1 MLFLPKDD
9 PSRRAML
16 KDAAERVAAE
26 QGHETLAWRDVP
38 TDNKSLGAGALATE
52 PHCEQWF
59 VTARGKRGADADPD
73 AQLYLLR
80 RRVEAAWRDLIA
92 AEIDQEEKKKG
103 GASANGN
110 NGNGA
115 ETTADRDA
123 RLELAAER
131 AAGQAYFCSLSCRTV
146 VYKGQL
152 TPEQVPLYFADLRDP
167 AFAAHLALVHSR
179 FSTNTFPSW
188 DRAQPMRMLGHNG
201 EINTLRGNR
210 NWMRAREG
218 AAAAALLAPDAKEKA
233 ALLEP
238 VLPAHSS
245 DSGCFDS
252 ALELLVRAS
261 GRAPPEA
268 MMMLIPEAWQNTAHL
283 PAEAGGMDSA
293 RRDFYRFHSAMM
305 EPWDGPALVAF
316 TDGRRLGAT
325 LDRNGLRPGRYYVT
339 KRGRVIM
346 ASEVGVVDVP
356 PADVAVKGRLQP
368 GNILLVDFDEGRVVA
383 DDELKARYS
392 SARPYGEWLQQS
404 AVPMKALLRASTAAA
419 RAVSEGDA
427 ALAAGRRVA
436 AAFAAGSEGAASSYS
451 SSPTPNSNPETAAL
465 VQLLPALRAF
475 GYSRETLDVVLLPTA
490 QAGADPLGSM
500 GNDGALAVLEA
511 GARPR
516 QPFEYFKQLFA
527 QVTNPAIDPFR
538 EAVVTSLRCFVGPE
552 ADLTA
557 APGPAHAAR
566 LELEHPLLS
575 PAELAAIKALG
586 GGAAGGNGNGNGSS
600 SSSWDWAAL
609 GAAAGTDGVGPK
621 SWRTVV
627 LDATFDAAAGPLELQ
642 RALDRLALEAEQAV
656 DAGAAFLV
664 LSDAAA
670 GRKRAPV
677 PSLLATGRVHHALVG
692 AKKRARCGLV
702 VETGEAREV
711 HQFCTLVGYGA
722 DAVCP
727 YLAYAALSAAAL
739 DGRIQ
744 PPAPAAAPANGAD
757 APPVYA
763 PGSAE
768 AAAALHARF
777 ARAVGV
783 GLLKVMAK
791 MGISTLA
798 SYKGAQI
805 FEALGLADPVVAAC
819 FRGTVSRIGG
829 AGFSRLGADA
839 LQLHAAAAAVA
850 DALEGGAGADGAG
863 SLAAL
868 EAAAAAANGNGKT
881 AATTATLLAPAPP
894 LTPTA
899 ANLPPASAEATALP
913 HAGEFAFRAAPGS
926 APHMNHPDA
935 VAALQ
940 AAARGNDKAAYERFS
955 ALNTQLARRC
965 TLRGML
971 RFKTGGDNG
980 AGDNGASS
988 SSSSSA
994 PIPLDQVE
1002 PASAIVKRFVTGAM
1016 SYGSISL
1023 EAHTSL
1029 ALAMNTIGGKSNSGE
1044 GGENARRLSPLPD
1057 GSPNPMRSAIKQVAS
1072 GRFGVTAMYLTSADE
1087 LQIKVA
1093 QGAKPGEG
1101 GELPGAKVEGDIAA
1115 TRRATPGVGLISPP
1129 PHHDIYS
1136 IEDLAQLIYDLKS
1149 SNPRARVSVKLVS
1162 EAGVGVVASGVVK
1175 GHADHVLISGH
1186 DGGTGAAKWTSIKSA
1201 GLPWELGLAEA
1212 HQTLVANGL
1221 RGRAVL
1227 QADGQMR
1234 TGRDVAVAALL
1245 GAEEFGFATAPLIT
1259 LGCIMM
1265 RKCHTN
1271 TCPVGIATQ
1280 DPELRAKFTGEP
1292 EHVVNYLFMVAEE
1305 LRGIM
1310 ASLGFS
1316 KVDDMVG
1323 RAGEFLEVDPEAAA
1337 EAEAAGAPVDLSRLL
1352 LPAASLR
1359 PGAAQRC
1366 VEKQDHGLDTGL
1378 DVHLLRLCAPA
1389 LPPISASAPRAGAT
1403 HEVTDA
1409 EPVYVEMAVQNTHRA
1424 VGATLSHEVTRRYGE
1439 QGLPDGT
1446 IHVRL
1451 HGHAGQSLGAFL
1463 CRGITLELE
1472 GDANDYVGKGL
1483 SGGRVAVYPPRD
1495 APFDPAKNVAVGNVA
1510 LYGATSGELYVRGLA
1525 AERFCVRNSGATAV
1539 AEGAGD
1545 HACEYMTGGV
1555 AVILGPVGKNFGA
1568 GMSGGVAFVYDPRK
1582 SLAAG
1587 KANGDVK
1594 GDLLAVEA
1602 GSDDASLLKRLLQR
1616 HLRWTGSEVARRL
1629 LLEWDSIDTG
1639 ELSRRGGC
1647 DSQSRAFFFRSS
1659 ARAAQRPPAHPFT
1672 PTHPNTSTLNPHNT
1686 HQPPHTNPPTNH
1698 QTEARMLGPSA
1709 SVAAQDNDSASS
1721 SSSRR
1726 RNRVSARECFVKVL
1740 PHEYARALERQK
1752 AAKEARAALA
1762 DLKRR
1767 AAEVQAAQALEA
1779 QGASPASSADPESP
1793 SLPSI
1798 LPPSTPRTPAPATA
1812 AAAVA
1817 DAVLDKPSATADAAF
1832 ARLTAAS
1839 FGATPQRPPGA
1850 LELPELASAVAEAET
1865 SSESAAA
1872 AGATGGKELLVAA
1885 ANAGLPLKGVPAPW
1899 EAERPR
1905 VLPEGERA
1913 IKADGFL
1920 RYERL
1925 PAQYRPVAERVKDW
1939 GEVADPTPCSEK
1951 EAALQTQSAR
1961 CMACGTPFCHQQSSG
1976 CPLGNRIPEFNDL
1989 AHRGRWR
1996 EALDRLREWCWAK
2009 CRRLSH
2015 ADNNTHP
2022 AVARHAHPPPLF
2034 LPNSPTKKTQT
2045 KQSRPTTSPSSR
2057 AASARPLA
2065 KGRASWASTRT
2076 PSPSSRSRCVESP
2089 TARLGC
2095 ARAPTPRP
2103 PRALHAQLPQTL
2115 NTLPHHH
2122 PHHHQPN
2129 KQPNPTKTP
2138 TGLHH
2143 RPRLPKRLDRPSTP
2157 TAPHGHARRRRRQ
2170 RPCRARRRQPAQ
2182 PPRPLGHGAR
2192 ACGPLGR
2199 AHDVRRAQHEDGQG
2213 GGGAEEG
2220 RADGQGRGG
2229 VCHARQRRPCHC
2241 CSPSRVQPS
2250 LRQPCRRHKGSYP
2263 SPCRRA
2269 RRWV

>member
-1 MLFLPKDD
+1 LFLPKRDD
-9 PSRRAML
+9 AKRRAL
-16 KDAAERVAAE
+16 KAIAEQIAAE

-59 VTARGKRGADADPD
+59 VTARGKRGSDADPD

-80 RRVEAAWRDLIA
+80 RRVEAAWRDMFL
-92 AEIDQEEKKKG
+92 AELEEKQKKEQRD
-103 GASANGN
+103 AESNGN
-110 NGNGA
+110 NNGSNNHQSN
-115 ETTADRDA
+115 DRDA
-123 RLELAAER
+123 RLEAAAE
-131 AAGQAYFCSLSCRTV
+131 AAAREAYFCSLSCRTV

-152 TPEQVPLYFADLRDP
+152 TPEQVSLYFSDLRDP
-167 AFAAHLALVHSR
+167 AFTAHLALVHSR

-218 AAAAALLAPDAKEKA
+218 AAAASLLSPDAKEKA

-261 GRAPPEA
+261 GRSPPEA
-268 MMMLIPEAWQNTAHL
+268 MMMLIPEAWQNTAGL
-283 PAEAGGMDSA
+283 PADAGGMDDD
-293 RRDFYRFHSAMM
+293 RRAFYRFHSAMM

-339 KRGRVIM
+339 RQGRVVM

-356 PADVAVKGRLQP
+356 SADVAVKGRLQP

-383 DDELKARYS
+383 DDELKARYT
-392 SARPYGEWLQQS
+392 SARPYGAWLEQS
-404 AVPMKALLRASTAAA
+404 AVPMKSLLRASGAAA
-419 RAVSEGDA
+419 RAVASGDA
-427 ALAAGRRVA
+427 ALAEGRRVA
-436 AAFAAGSEGAASSYS
+436 EAFASGRGSGAGVGGNGNANANAKGHS
-451 SSPTPNSNPETAAL
+451 SSSTTTSKTKNPETAAL
-465 VQLLPALRAF
+465 VALLPALRAF
-475 GYSRETLDVVLLPTA
+475 GYTRETLDVVLIPTA
-490 QAGADPLGSM
+490 SAGADPLGSM
-500 GNDGALAVLEA
+500 GNDGPLAVLEA
-511 GARPR
+511 GNRPR

-538 EAVVTSLRCFVGPE
+538 EAVVTSLRCFIGPE

-557 APGPAHAAR
+557 EPSAAHAAR

-575 PAELAAIKALG
+575 PAELAAIKSLGVDG
-586 GGAAGGNGNGNGSS
+586 GGA
-600 SSSWDWAAL
+600 SWDWSAL
-609 GAAAGTDGVGPK
+609 GPAAGDDTKKPTAGPK
-621 SWRTVV
+621 SWRSVV
-627 LDATFDAAAGPLELQ
+627 LDATFPVAGGPLELQ
-642 RALDRLALEAEQAV
+642 AALDRLAAEAEAAV

-664 LSDAAA
+664 ISDAGASRA
-670 GRKRAPV
+670 RAPV
-677 PSLLATGRVHHALVG
+677 PVLLATGRVHHALVG
-692 AKKRARCGLV
+692 AKKRARCGLI

-727 YLAYAALSAAAL
+727 YLAYAALSAALL
-739 DGRIQ
+739 DGRI
-744 PPAPAAAPANGAD
+744 AAPAVVAASNGNN
-757 APPVYA
+757 APVA

-805 FEALGLADPVVAAC
+805 FEALGLADDVVWSC

-839 LQLHAAAAAVA
+839 LQLHAAATAVA
-850 DALEGGAGADGAG
+850 DALEGSGVAGGAADQEGRF
-863 SLAAL
+863 AAAAS
-868 EAAAAAANGNGKT
+868 AAAAAAASNNNKNT
-881 AATTATLLAPAPP
+881 PPPLLAPPP
-894 LTPTA
+894 LLTPTA
-899 ANLPPASAEATALP
+899 ANLPASSAEATALP

-940 AAARGNDKAAYERFS
+940 AAARGNDAAAYARFS
-955 ALNTQLARRC
+955 ALNTELAKRC
-965 TLRGML
+965 TLRGAL
-971 RFKTGGDNG
+971 RFKPRADGP
-980 AGDNGASS
+980 AG
-988 SSSSSA
+988 

-1002 PASAIVKRFVTGAM
+1002 PASSIVKRFVTGAM

-1101 GELPGAKVEGDIAA
+1101 GELPGSKVDGDIAA

-1221 RGRAVL
+1221 RGRAVIQVRSWFFFAL
-1227 QADGQMR
+1227 ACFFRGCARGGARRAAPLSRSLLTPPLPTPPQKTPKQTKPKTKQADGQMR
-1234 TGRDVAVAALL
+1234 TGRDVAIAALL
-1245 GAEEFGFATAPLIT
+1245 GAEEYGFATAPLIT

-1305 LRGIM
+1305 LRTIM
-1310 ASLGFS
+1310 AQMGFS
-1316 KVDDMVG
+1316 KIDEMVG
-1323 RAGEFLEVDPEAAA
+1323 RAGECLEVDPETARAA
-1337 EAEAAGAPVDLSRLL
+1337 EEAGAPLDLSRLL
-1352 LPAASLR
+1352 LPASTLR

-1366 VEKQDHGLDTGL
+1366 VEKQDHGLETGL

-1389 LPPISASAPRAGAT
+1389 LPPFPANAPRAGAT
-1403 HEVTDA
+1403 HDASDA

-1424 VGATLSHEVTRRYGE
+1424 VGATLSHEVTRRFGE

-1446 IHVRL
+1446 VHVRL
-1451 HGHAGQSLGAFL
+1451 NGHAGQSLGAFL

-1483 SGGRVAVYPPRD
+1483 SGGRVVVYPPRD
-1495 APFDPAKNVAVGNVA
+1495 ASFDPAKNVVIGNVA
-1510 LYGATSGELYVRGLA
+1510 LYGATGGELFVRGIA

-1568 GMSGGVAFVYDPRK
+1568 GMSGGVAFCYDPKRA
-1582 SLAAG
+1582 LANG
-1587 KANGDVK
+1587 RANGDVRA
-1594 GDLLAVEA
+1594 DLHAVES
-1602 GSDDASLLKRLLQR
+1602 GSEDAALLKRLLQR

-1639 ELSRRGGC
+1639 E
-1647 DSQSRAFFFRSS
+1647 F
-1659 ARAAQRPPAHPFT
+1659 
-1672 PTHPNTSTLNPHNT
+1672 
-1686 HQPPHTNPPTNH
+1686 
-1698 QTEARMLGPSA
+1698 
-1709 SVAAQDNDSASS
+1709 
-1721 SSSRR
+1721 
-1726 RNRVSARECFVKVL
+1726 
-1740 PHEYARALERQK
+1740 
-1752 AAKEARAALA
+1752 
-1762 DLKRR
+1762 
-1767 AAEVQAAQALEA
+1767 EVW
-1779 QGASPASSADPESP
+1779 GFW
-1793 SLPSI
+1793 
-1798 LPPSTPRTPAPATA
+1798 
-1812 AAAVA
+1812 AV
-1817 DAVLDKPSATADAAF
+1817 
-1832 ARLTAAS
+1832 
-1839 FGATPQRPPGA
+1839 Q
-1850 LELPELASAVAEAET
+1850 
-1865 SSESAAA
+1865 
-1872 AGATGGKELLVAA
+1872 
-1885 ANAGLPLKGVPAPW
+1885 
-1899 EAERPR
+1899 
-1905 VLPEGERA
+1905 
-1913 IKADGFL
+1913 
-1920 RYERL
+1920 
-1925 PAQYRPVAERVKDW
+1925 
-1939 GEVADPTPCSEK
+1939 
-1951 EAALQTQSAR
+1951 
-1961 CMACGTPFCHQQSSG
+1961 
-1976 CPLGNRIPEFNDL
+1976 
-1989 AHRGRWR
+1989 RGRVG
-1996 EALDRLREWCWAK
+1996 E
-2009 CRRLSH
+2009 
-2015 ADNNTHP
+2015 
-2022 AVARHAHPPPLF
+2022 
-2034 LPNSPTKKTQT
+2034 
-2045 KQSRPTTSPSSR
+2045 
-2057 AASARPLA
+2057 
-2065 KGRASWASTRT
+2065 KGMA
-2076 PSPSSRSRCVESP
+2076 
-2089 TARLGC
+2089 
-2095 ARAPTPRP
+2095 
-2103 PRALHAQLPQTL
+2103 
-2115 NTLPHHH
+2115 
-2122 PHHHQPN
+2122 
-2129 KQPNPTKTP
+2129 
-2138 TGLHH
+2138 
-2143 RPRLPKRLDRPSTP
+2143 
-2157 TAPHGHARRRRRQ
+2157 
-2170 RPCRARRRQPAQ
+2170 
-2182 PPRPLGHGAR
+2182 
-2192 ACGPLGR
+2192 
-2199 AHDVRRAQHEDGQG
+2199 
-2213 GGGAEEG
+2213 
-2220 RADGQGRGG
+2220 
-2229 VCHARQRRPCHC
+2229 
-2241 CSPSRVQPS
+2241 
-2250 LRQPCRRHKGSYP
+2250 
-2263 SPCRRA
+2263 RRA
-2269 RRWV
+2269 RRARAAPRSAFVRLLILFFFFFFSPTTIPLTHTRTQTPPPTKQKTPLPKPKPNNNKKNRGPHARPVGVGRGARLIHRHHQPPPQPRLGARVLRQGPAARVRRRPRAPEGRQGGARGHARAQAARGRAGGGDC

>member
-1 MLFLPKDD
+1 VCVCVCFGCQFLGGGRESVATSRGSIDQSPTPPPPPPTHPQKTGDGAGILASIPDAFFVRELKQQGGGVSPLPPAGEYGVGFLFLPKDD
-9 PSRRAML
+9 PQRRLML
-16 KDAAERVAAE
+16 KEVAERVAHE

-80 RRVEAAWRDLIA
+80 RRVESAWRDLIA
-92 AEIDQEEKKKG
+92 VELAEKEKNG
-103 GASANGN
+103 GDAAADNASSPPT
-110 NGNGA
+110 
-115 ETTADRDA
+115 TTADRDA
-123 RLELAAER
+123 QLELAAEH
-131 AAGQAYFCSLSCRTV
+131 AARTAYFCSLSCRTV

-167 AFAAHLALVHSR
+167 SFAAHLALVHSR

-218 AAAAALLAPDAKEKA
+218 AAAAALLSPDSQEKA

-261 GRAPPEA
+261 GRSPPEA

-283 PAEAGGMDSA
+283 PSDAGGMDTA

-339 KRGRVIM
+339 KQGRVIM

-356 PADVAVKGRLQP
+356 PSEVAVKGRLQP

-383 DDELKARYS
+383 DDELKARYT

-419 RAVSEGDA
+419 RAVAEGDA
-427 ALAAGRRVA
+427 ALAAARKVA
-436 AAFAAGSEGAASSYS
+436 AAFGGGGGGAAGAAASSS
-451 SSPTPNSNPETAAL
+451 SSSANPETAAL

-490 QAGADPLGSM
+490 SSGADPLGSM

-516 QPFEYFKQLFA
+516 QPHEYFKQLFA

-538 EAVVTSLRCFVGPE
+538 EAVVTSLRCFIGPE

-557 APGPAHAAR
+557 APGPEHAAR

-586 GGAAGGNGNGNGSS
+586 GGGAEGGNGNGNGAASS
-600 SSSWDWAAL
+600 SSSNNNWDWAAL
-609 GAAAGTDGVGPK
+609 GPAAGSESHGPK

-627 LDATFDAAAGPLELQ
+627 LDATFDARAGPAELQ
-642 RALDRLALEAEQAV
+642 RALDALAADAERAV

-664 LSDAAA
+664 LSDTAAS
-670 GRKRAPV
+670 RDRAPV
-677 PSLLATGRVHHALVG
+677 PALLATGRVHHALVT

-702 VETGEAREV
+702 IETGEAREV

-722 DAVCP
+722 DAVAP

-744 PPAPAAAPANGAD
+744 PPAAAPAAPGGSDGA
-757 APPVYA
+757 VFA

-805 FEALGLADPVVAAC
+805 FEALGLADPVVASC

-829 AGFSRLGADA
+829 AGFGRLGADA
-839 LQLHAAAAAVA
+839 LALHAAASAVA
-850 DALEGGAGADGAG
+850 DALLDGGGANGA
-863 SLAAL
+863 AAAS
-868 EAAAAAANGNGKT
+868 EAAALAAVGNGNGAPKT
-881 AATTATLLAPAPP
+881 ATATATLLAPAPP

-899 ANLPPASAEATALP
+899 ANLPPSSAEATALP

-940 AAARGNDKAAYERFS
+940 AAARGNDAAAYARFS
-955 ALNTQLARRC
+955 KLNTELARRC

-971 RFKTGGDNG
+971 RFKPRADGTGQ
-980 AGDNGASS
+980 A
-988 SSSSSA
+988 
-994 PIPLDQVE
+994 IPLDQVE

-1310 ASLGFS
+1310 AEMGFS
-1316 KVDDMVG
+1316 NVNEMVG
-1323 RAGEFLEVDPEAAA
+1323 RAGECLEVDPSAAA
-1337 EAEAAGAPVDLSRLL
+1337 EAESAGAPLDLSRLL

-1378 DVHLLRLCAPA
+1378 DVHLLRLCSPA
-1389 LPPISASAPRAGAT
+1389 LPPIPASAPRAGAT
-1403 HEVTDA
+1403 HTTEDA

-1463 CRGITLELE
+1463 CKGITLELE

-1495 APFDPAKNVAVGNVA
+1495 AAFDPSKNVAVGNVA
-1510 LYGATSGELYVRGLA
+1510 LYGATSGELFVRGLA

-1568 GMSGGVAFVYDPRK
+1568 GMSGGVAYVYDPKKR
-1582 SLAAG
+1582 LAAG
-1587 KANGDVK
+1587 KANGDVQA
-1594 GDLLAVEA
+1594 DLHAVEDR
-1602 GSDDASLLKRLLQR
+1602 SDDASLLKRLLQR

-1629 LLEWDSIDTG
+1629 LLEWDSVDTG
-1639 ELSRRGGC
+1639 E
-1647 DSQSRAFFFRSS
+1647 
-1659 ARAAQRPPAHPFT
+1659 
-1672 PTHPNTSTLNPHNT
+1672 
-1686 HQPPHTNPPTNH
+1686 
-1698 QTEARMLGPSA
+1698 
-1709 SVAAQDNDSASS
+1709 
-1721 SSSRR
+1721 
-1726 RNRVSARECFVKVL
+1726 
-1740 PHEYARALERQK
+1740 
-1752 AAKEARAALA
+1752 
-1762 DLKRR
+1762 
-1767 AAEVQAAQALEA
+1767 
-1779 QGASPASSADPESP
+1779 
-1793 SLPSI
+1793 
-1798 LPPSTPRTPAPATA
+1798 
-1812 AAAVA
+1812 
-1817 DAVLDKPSATADAAF
+1817 
-1832 ARLTAAS
+1832 
-1839 FGATPQRPPGA
+1839 
-1850 LELPELASAVAEAET
+1850 
-1865 SSESAAA
+1865 
-1872 AGATGGKELLVAA
+1872 
-1885 ANAGLPLKGVPAPW
+1885 
-1899 EAERPR
+1899 
-1905 VLPEGERA
+1905 
-1913 IKADGFL
+1913 
-1920 RYERL
+1920 
-1925 PAQYRPVAERVKDW
+1925 
-1939 GEVADPTPCSEK
+1939 
-1951 EAALQTQSAR
+1951 
-1961 CMACGTPFCHQQSSG
+1961 
-1976 CPLGNRIPEFNDL
+1976 
-1989 AHRGRWR
+1989 
-1996 EALDRLREWCWAK
+1996 
-2009 CRRLSH
+2009 
-2015 ADNNTHP
+2015 
-2022 AVARHAHPPPLF
+2022 
-2034 LPNSPTKKTQT
+2034 
-2045 KQSRPTTSPSSR
+2045 
-2057 AASARPLA
+2057 
-2065 KGRASWASTRT
+2065 
-2076 PSPSSRSRCVESP
+2076 
-2089 TARLGC
+2089 
-2095 ARAPTPRP
+2095 
-2103 PRALHAQLPQTL
+2103 
-2115 NTLPHHH
+2115 
-2122 PHHHQPN
+2122 
-2129 KQPNPTKTP
+2129 
-2138 TGLHH
+2138 
-2143 RPRLPKRLDRPSTP
+2143 
-2157 TAPHGHARRRRRQ
+2157 
-2170 RPCRARRRQPAQ
+2170 
-2182 PPRPLGHGAR
+2182 
-2192 ACGPLGR
+2192 
-2199 AHDVRRAQHEDGQG
+2199 
-2213 GGGAEEG
+2213 
-2220 RADGQGRGG
+2220 
-2229 VCHARQRRPCHC
+2229 
-2241 CSPSRVQPS
+2241 
-2250 LRQPCRRHKGSYP
+2250 
-2263 SPCRRA
+2263 
-2269 RRWV
+2269 